1 MGQEMDGLLGKEIGN
16 YTYTYR
22 YYETEV
28 TQKIKEYYQEEKDIR
43 AVILE
48 KETRKGDSF
57 VRLPRSLWITREGY
71 PPLSTDGVIQQVFGK
86 KLTLYYAGLP
96 TVQSEEHMRIFEDT
110 LRKELKG
117 LGLDYDQLSQAI
129 KGGGI
134 FRGCTL
140 VGFIY
145 MKKGEHDPEILKHLQ
160 EKVVKAYGEVLKCTP
175 QKCPVHLWTDM
186 IMGPQAEFEYHL
198 FKKEGFEVP
207 LSAQKAFFTIL
218 VGPRESYLKSNEEL
232 QRVEDLIKRIT

>member
-1 MGQEMDGLLGKEIGN
+1 MEKELQGLLGKEIGN

-28 TQKIKEYYQEEKDIR
+28 TQEIKEYYQEEKNIR
-43 AVILE
+43 VVILE

-57 VRLPRSLWITREGY
+57 VRLPRSLWITKEGY

-96 TVQSEEHMRIFEDT
+96 TVQSDEHIRIFEET
-110 LRKELKG
+110 LRKELKE
-117 LGLDYDQLSQAI
+117 LGFDYDQLSQAI
-129 KGGGI
+129 RGGGI
-134 FRGCTL
+134 FRNCTI
-140 VGFIY
+140 VGFVY
-145 MKKGEHDPEILKHLQ
+145 MNKGEHDPEILKRFQ
-160 EKVVKAYGEVLKCTP
+160 EKVVKAYCGVLKSRP
-175 QKCPVHLWTDM
+175 QQCPVHLWTDM

-198 FKKEGFEVP
+198 FKREGFEVP
-207 LSAQKAFFTIL
+207 LNAQRAFFTTL
-218 VGPRESYLKSNEEL
+218 MGPREAYLKSNEEL

>member
-1 MGQEMDGLLGKEIGN
+1 MEEAIQGLLGKEIGN

-28 TQKIKEYYQEEKDIR
+28 NQKIREYYHETEDIR
-43 AVILE
+43 VVILE
-48 KETRKGDSF
+48 KETRKGESF
-57 VRLPRSLWITREGY
+57 VRLPRSLWITKEGY

-96 TVQSEEHMRIFEDT
+96 TVQSEEHIRIFEET
-110 LRKELKG
+110 LRNELKAM
-117 LGLDYDQLSQAI
+117 GLDYDQLSQAI
-129 KGGGI
+129 RGGGI
-134 FRGCTL
+134 FKGCTL
-140 VGFIY
+140 TGFVY
-145 MKKGEHDPEILKHLQ
+145 LKKGEHAPEILKNLQ
-160 EKVVKAYGEVLKCTP
+160 ERVLKAYGEVLKSRP

-207 LSAQKAFFTIL
+207 LSAQRAFFTIL
-218 VGPRESYLKSNEEL
+218 FGPREAYLKNNEEL